1 MGVSTASGVYCE
13 TSMPRKLTP
22 FPSLANPL
30 SLFLSLSPS
39 SSLSRQPTRET
50 QDPYSVD
57 VWFDA
62 IFERLSR
69 SINRHNVLETL
80 RLFLV
85 ARRDSRCLSVELL

>member
-1 MGVSTASGVYCE
+1 
-13 TSMPRKLTP
+13 MPRKLTP

-30 SLFLSLSPS
+30 SLSFFLSLSPS

-85 ARRDSRCLSVELL
+85 ARRDSRYLSVELL